1 MTIHINNTTFHLPQT
16 WNDLSLNQQIACY
29 LIIMRDTPSLFDLH
43 ESMHWKRLRL
53 VQYFFRLDE
62 KFMHKW
68 LQDCVETHGKEEGQL
83 VFHSELDEVMK
94 CTDFLFEQ
102 VEQEDGITGYAIR
115 LGLTK
120 CPWPSLEKQTG
131 RTLYGPADG
140 LENISFYELCT
151 AFTIF
156 EDYIRDNDLA
166 LVDRLIATLYRP
178 PKPQTEHNLA
188 SGYEGD
194 IRLPLLK
201 HESTIPDRISDVR
214 TLPPSVKQLLLFW
227 FASCRAKIISDYG
240 ALFSQSGQGGNDP
253 GFGWGG
259 VLMAMAKDVTEI
271 DNVAAMAY
279 SDVLT
284 YLLYMD
290 HNRKEAELQR
300 KLQKSR

>member
-1 MTIHINNTTFHLPQT
+1 MTIHINNNTYHLPQT

-29 LIIMRDTPSLFDLH
+29 LIIMRDTPSLFELH

-62 KFMHKW
+62 KFMNAW
-68 LQDCVETHGKEEGQL
+68 LQDCVEGHGHEVGQL
-83 VFHSELDEVMK
+83 MFHSELDEVMK
-94 CTDFLFEQ
+94 AVDFLFEQ

-131 RTLYGPADG
+131 RTLHAPADE
-140 LENISFYELCT
+140 LANISFYEMCT

-156 EDYIRDNDLA
+156 EDYIREQDTA

-178 PKPQTEHNLA
+178 PKPATEYNLA

-201 HESTIPDRISDVR
+201 HESTVQDRISDVR
-214 TLPPSVKQLLLFW
+214 TLPPSVKQLILFW
-227 FASCRAKIISDYG
+227 FASCRAKIINDYQP
-240 ALFSQSGQGGNDP
+240 LFSQTAKGNDP

-259 VLMAMAKDVTEI
+259 VLMAMAKGVTDINE
-271 DNVAAMAY
+271 VAAQAY

-290 HNRKEAELQR
+290 HQRKEAELER
-300 KLQKSR
+300 KLQKNR